1 MREFPGESYDHW
13 KTTEPQERFAPGTV
27 VCDSCEHEFV
37 ADQDNFRNDGQYPAV
52 ICDSCLWLG
61 WPWRDEQ

>member
-27 VCDSCEHEFV
+27 ECDACGKLFV
-37 ADQDNFRNDGQYPAV
+37 ADHDNFRDYSHAV
-52 ICDSCLWLG
+52 ICDRCLDLG
-61 WPWRDEQ
+61 WPWKDEEV